1 MNRQHL
7 PPRLLSL
14 LLLLCAV
21 GVKAQSYGLQ
31 YWFDKYDKSK
41 VNTVSFSGSTFNRA
55 VDVSGLTHGF
65 HTVYMRVKA
74 SDGTYSPVTS
84 STFIKFTASTESN
97 LEYWFD
103 GNYSKKATIP
113 IAANTETLQILD
125 LDFTDM
131 VKFPL
136 GFHRL
141 HYRVVANG
149 EYSPV
154 YSSSVMRTPDGEM
167 SEIIYWLDDDYEKT
181 NGRHVLK
188 GHGVNE
194 TTAIVKGTLDLSYA
208 SKGMHR
214 LKYRITTN
222 GYDHGVIY
230 ESPILIT
237 EKYNK
242 VAATVVAESKWMDD
256 AVPGQFTINNPSA
269 MVTRTYTLYAKDYDE
284 GQHVFHV
291 QYQNSAEVWGEPN
304 ATYFYKDAT
313 GAMKIGVMP
322 TDIDGIDDVEQ
333 DGEVLCSCEQGF
345 IYVDCLSP
353 LLASTGIVTV
363 YDTTGKVVA
372 RQAVNNSDGIHAQI
386 NVQTFAKQLLIVR
399 LTSGKV
405 TFVKKMFV
413 D

>member
-1 MNRQHL
+1 MNRLKHL
-7 PPRLLSL
+7 PPRLMAL
-14 LLLLCAV
+14 LLLLSCSI
-21 GVKAQSYGLQ
+21 GMRAQ
-31 YWFDKYDKSK
+31 
-41 VNTVSFSGSTFNRA
+41 
-55 VDVSGLTHGF
+55 
-65 HTVYMRVKA
+65 
-74 SDGTYSPVTS
+74 
-84 STFIKFTASTESN
+84 I

-103 GNYSKKATIP
+103 DNFKDKRASIP
-113 IAANTETLQILD
+113 ISVGTESMQTLELD
-125 LDFTDM
+125 LTDM

-136 GFHRL
+136 GIHRL
-141 HYRVVANG
+141 NYRIVANG
-149 EYSPV
+149 ECSPIYSDC
-154 YSSSVMRTPDGEM
+154 VMRAPDGEM
-167 SEIIYWLDDDYEKT
+167 LEITYWLDDEYDDDYFYEKE

-188 GHGVNE
+188 GRGVNE
-194 TTAIVKGTLDLSYA
+194 STAIVRGTLDFSKA

-242 VAATVVAESKWMDD
+242 VAATVVAESQWMDD
-256 AVPGQFTINNPSA
+256 EYTAPFTISNPSA

-372 RQAVNNSDGIHAQI
+372 RQAVNNSDGIHAQL
-386 NVQTFAKQLLIVR
+386 NVQAFSKQLLIVR
-399 LTSGKV
+399 LASGKV

>member
-1 MNRQHL
+1 ML
-7 PPRLLSL
+7 Y
-14 LLLLCAV
+14 AV
-21 GVKAQSYGLQ
+21 GVRAQTYGLQ
-31 YWFDKYDKSK
+31 YWFDQSENHKPKIK
-41 VNTVSFSGSTFNRA
+41 TVGFSGSNFSHRI
-55 VDVSGLTHGF
+55 DVSGLSQGF
-65 HTVYMRVKA
+65 HTIYMRIKA
-74 SDGTYSPVTS
+74 TDGTYSPVTS
-84 STFIKFTASTESN
+84 STFIKFTASTSSN

-103 GNYSKKATIP
+103 DNYTAHATMP
-113 IAANTETLQILD
+113 INANTEMLQILD
-125 LDFTDM
+125 LDFSDVTR
-131 VKFPL
+131 FPL

-141 HYRVVANG
+141 NYRVVANG
-149 EYSPV
+149 NYSPV
-154 YSSSVMRTPDGEM
+154 YSDYVMRLPEGEQ
-167 SEIIYWLDDDYEKT
+167 SEITYWLDDDYKKED
-181 NGRHVLK
+181 GRRVLK
-188 GHGVNE
+188 GFGVTE
-194 TTAIVKGTLDLSYA
+194 KSAVVRGTLDFSMA

-230 ESPILIT
+230 EVPVLIT

-386 NVQTFAKQLLIVR
+386 NVQTFDKQLLIVR
-399 LTSGKV
+399 LTSGNV

>member
-1 MNRQHL
+1 MNRLKHL
-7 PPRLLSL
+7 PPRLMAL
-14 LLLLCAV
+14 LLLLSCSMSMR
-21 GVKAQSYGLQ
+21 AQ
-31 YWFDKYDKSK
+31 
-41 VNTVSFSGSTFNRA
+41 
-55 VDVSGLTHGF
+55 
-65 HTVYMRVKA
+65 
-74 SDGTYSPVTS
+74 
-84 STFIKFTASTESN
+84 I

-103 GNYSKKATIP
+103 DNFKDKRASIP
-113 IAANTETLQILD
+113 ISVGTESMQTLELD
-125 LDFTDM
+125 LTDM

-141 HYRVVANG
+141 NYRVVANG

-154 YSSSVMRTPDGEM
+154 YSSSVMRLPEGLQ
-167 SEIIYWLDDDYEKT
+167 SEITYWLDDENDPLKLSVIKGFRVNGTT
-181 NGRHVLK
+181 NFIKSTRDFSK
-188 GHGVNE
+188 
-194 TTAIVKGTLDLSYA
+194 A

-242 VAATVVAESKWMDD
+242 VAATVVAESQWMDD
-256 AVPGQFTINNPSA
+256 EYAAPFTINNPSA

-322 TDIDGIDDVEQ
+322 TNIDGIDDVEQ

-372 RQAVNNSDGIHAQI
+372 RQTVNNSEGIHAQL
-386 NVQTFAKQLLIVR
+386 NVQAFSKQLLIVR
-399 LTSGKV
+399 LASGKV